1 MRAMVLIQLCFRWK
15 TEILQIFLICDR
27 MRVWSSTK
35 VCDNR
40 GEVKEL
46 AIKRG
51 ADAAS
56 LGKLVE
62 GTNQEG
68 LCLAAIK
75 LEVVLAHPGA
85 DVT

>member
-1 MRAMVLIQLCFRWK
+1 MRAMVLVRLCFRWK

-35 VCDNR
+35 VGDNT
-40 GEVKEL
+40 GEGNEL
-46 AIKRG
+46 AIERG

-62 GTNQEG
+62 GMNQEG
-68 LCLAAIK
+68 LCLAAVK
-75 LEVVLAHPGA
+75 LEIV
-85 DVT
+85 

>member
-1 MRAMVLIQLCFRWK
+1 MVLVQLCFRWK
-15 TEILQIFLICDR
+15 TETLQIFLICNR
-27 MRVWSSTK
+27 MRVWSSTR

-46 AIKRG
+46 AIECG

-62 GTNQEG
+62 GTNGEG
-68 LCLAAIK
+68 LCFAAVK
-75 LEVVLAHPGA
+75 LEVILAHPGA